1 MATDEAA
8 IKRVISQPNQST
20 QEEKK
25 LRMSNV
31 SLIASGPPTPING
44 GGEKEATDAVA
55 QLNIIE
61 NENNNDGEHIIIT
74 SSSNDDDESG
84 APPDYIGDV
93 NVSRRTSDAE
103 SESSLSDEP
112 DADALMNL
120 EPPSTPTKESTKV
133 RVR

>member
-1 MATDEAA
+1 MATEEAAA

-20 QEEKK
+20 QDEKK

-31 SLIASGPPTPING
+31 SLIASGPPTPIN

-61 NENNNDGEHIIIT
+61 NENNNDGDGENIIIT

-103 SESSLSDEP
+103 SESSLSDNEP
-112 DADALMNL
+112 DADA

>member
-20 QEEKK
+20 QDEKK

-31 SLIASGPPTPING
+31 SLIASGPPTPIN

-120 EPPSTPTKESTKV
+120 DPPSTPTKESTKV